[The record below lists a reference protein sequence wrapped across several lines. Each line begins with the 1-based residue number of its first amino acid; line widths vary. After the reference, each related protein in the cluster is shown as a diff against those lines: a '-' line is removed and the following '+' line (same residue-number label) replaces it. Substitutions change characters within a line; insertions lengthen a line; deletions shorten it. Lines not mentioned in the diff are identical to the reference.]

1 MSMMASA
8 AMTEWYTHPVY
19 AFHWGMNINLDC
31 RYPQTVESP
40 VPGSGEECAAL
51 WSLKSEELSHGIALP
66 LLARCSALTATCG
79 LETSTYTK
87 RTFPASHTGDDSPSS
102 MTLSD
107 PIWMGSRR
115 KHRRSVLRSS
125 TCGDTQACTLSPAGS
140 PTPSK
145 PPTLNL
151 EYGITIWATN
161 IRGRAQAHNK
171 IHVAPSMS
179 SGS

>member
-1 MSMMASA
+1 MAMMASA

-19 AFHWGMNINLDC
+19 AFNWGMNINLDC

-40 VPGSGEECAAL
+40 VPGSGEECGAL

-87 RTFPASHTGDDSPSS
+87 HTFPASHTGDDSPSW

-107 PIWMGSRR
+107 PLKVLGTRTLR
-115 KHRRSVLRSS
+115 EDRSGYMPRCCSA
-125 TCGDTQACTLSPAGS
+125 CG
-140 PTPSK
+140 TPK
-145 PPTLNL
+145 
-151 EYGITIWATN
+151 
-161 IRGRAQAHNK
+161 NK
-171 IHVAPSMS
+171 NAR
-179 SGS
+179 